1 MKKVGLQDY
10 SINDTDASFEN
21 LKKIVSKLE
30 DNYDS
35 IREKELSGVKLNRDE
50 INKYLQEILQWA

>member
-10 SINDTDASFEN
+10 AINDTDASFEN

-50 INKYLQEILQWA
+50 INKYLQEILQ